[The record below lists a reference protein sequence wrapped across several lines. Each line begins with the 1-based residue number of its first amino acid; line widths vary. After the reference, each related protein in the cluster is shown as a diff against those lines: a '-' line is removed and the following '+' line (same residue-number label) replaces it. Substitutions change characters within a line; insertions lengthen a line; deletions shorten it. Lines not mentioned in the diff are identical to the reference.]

1 MTGKE
6 LIGKRFIAYISYCP
20 VDNKIKNTVSFKCS
34 VQRIKGLPAMLF
46 FNFRLLIILSLF
58 IFKNPQFS
66 SNYEQEIFNSLQN
79 ATNSSILF
87 NFIYKALKK
96 VEKYLD
102 IGGKVYCHFSKAS

>member
-6 LIGKRFIAYISYCP
+6 LIGKRFIACISYCP
-20 VDNKIKNTVSFKCS
+20 VDNKIKNSVSFKCS
-34 VQRIKGLPAMLF
+34 VQRIKGLPAILF

-66 SNYEQEIFNSLQN
+66 SNYEQEIFVSLRK

-96 VEKYLD
+96 AENTWIMAK
-102 IGGKVYCHFSKAS
+102 KVIAI

>member
-6 LIGKRFIAYISYCP
+6 LIGKRFIACISYCP
-20 VDNKIKNTVSFKCS
+20 GDNKIKNTLEFKCS

-58 IFKNPQFS
+58 IVKKPQFS
-66 SNYEQEIFNSLQN
+66 SNYEQGIFICLRN

-87 NFIYKALKK
+87 NFIYKALKRQK
-96 VEKYLD
+96 
-102 IGGKVYCHFSKAS
+102 IPG